1 MIPTKVRRR
10 FLRASKHKKNVLSL
24 PDIELGR
31 LFLRLN
37 GTDLALRLRCSYLDR
52 CYDGAFHRSISSC
65 AAVAEPT

>member
-10 FLRASKHKKNVLSL
+10 LFGASKHKKNVLSP
-24 PDIELGR
+24 PDIELDR

-37 GTDLALRLRCSYLDR
+37 ETDLTLPLRYSYLDR
-52 CYDGAFHRSISSC
+52 CYDGAFHRSISSS